1 MTPKEIRENG
11 GVNADLYKANL
22 YLANLRGADLHGANL
37 HGANL
42 YGADLRWANLY
53 LADLHGADLHGAN
66 LHGADLYGAD
76 LRGADLYGATIN
88 WMSHPLCAEILRV
101 AAGDSVPRRM
111 LAGLV
116 LVSLDWCWDRL
127 LTVRSKERRW
137 ALTTLARY
145 TKEGDGHPAI
155 LEKYKEKN

>member
-1 MTPKEIRENG
+1 MTSKEIRENG
-11 GVNADLYKANL
+11 GVNAVLRGANL
-22 YLANLRGADLHGANL
+22 YGANLHRADLRGANL
-37 HGANL
+37 HGADLRWANL
-42 YGADLRWANLY
+42 HGADLRWANLHGADLRWANLY
-53 LADLHGADLHGAN
+53 L
-66 LHGADLYGAD
+66 AD